1 MIEGTVVDQRRAV
14 YWHQR
19 RQERMTPRKLLRESD
34 ELMFWL
40 EECMVQRLRVV
51 PGWLMPRLVALLSRA
66 DSGLPREM
74 GSERRPE
81 MVMEFMYRAQEL
93 LTKTAVVAAPPL
105 EVRWHF
111 LGRLQRNKGKAL
123 APWVACWQSVDRPKL
138 GAEIARRAP
147 GARVLVEVNLAD
159 EPQKGGCPPG
169 ALAGLVEQL
178 RGDGLEVAGL
188 MTVPPRDADPRR
200 FFATLR

>member
-1 MIEGTVVDQRRAV
+1 MKRMGVLVAAAVVALTAYNTWQIRRLAGVVDQRRAV

-66 DSGLPREM
+66 DSALPREM

-81 MVMEFMYRAQEL
+81 TVMEFMYRAQEL
-93 LTKTAVVAAPPL
+93 LMD
-105 EVRWHF
+105 
-111 LGRLQRNKGKAL
+111 
-123 APWVACWQSVDRPKL
+123 QSVRSRQPATRL
-138 GAEIARRAP
+138 SAR
-147 GARVLVEVNLAD
+147 ARLY
-159 EPQKGGCPPG
+159 
-169 ALAGLVEQL
+169 
-178 RGDGLEVAGL
+178 
-188 MTVPPRDADPRR
+188 
-200 FFATLR
+200 